1 MTGLFLALAL
11 VLAASVA
18 HAQIPSEWQAAAR
31 AVIGTFEHGAPQAQ
45 KPWGAELREGWR
57 LARAWRRHNNGNVEI
72 ILAEYLTF
80 TLLCR
85 DLGCSGETVGGRPYT
100 KLAAEMKTLRGQQGD
115 SYTLVRNAH
124 AWLSSLD
131 DPSGATAKNV
141 AMWSRDPDAV
151 AADVEKANL
160 YALYWIL
167 VRRQPTSAEQA
178 ATFARFALFFQ
189 QKAWIGA
196 ECLDI
201 SHVATVLGAPP
212 DIERCK
218 QQ

>member
-1 MTGLFLALAL
+1 MGCLFLALFFAL
-11 VLAASVA
+11 IAPTA
-18 HAQIPSEWQAAAR
+18 HAQIPSEWQAAAK
-31 AVIGTFEHGAPQAQ
+31 AVIGRFEDGTPQAQ
-45 KPWGAELREGWR
+45 KPWGPELRQGWR
-57 LARAWRRHNNGNVEI
+57 LARAWRQHNNGNVEI

-100 KLAAEMKTLRGQQGD
+100 KLAAEMKTLRGQQRD
-115 SYTLVRNAH
+115 SYTLVSNVH
-124 AWLSSLD
+124 AWLSGLA

-151 AADVEKANL
+151 AADVEKTNL

-167 VRRQPTSAEQA
+167 ARRQPTSAEQA
-178 ATFARFALFFQ
+178 STFARFALFVQ
-189 QKAWIGA
+189 QKAWIGTQ
-196 ECLDI
+196 CLDI

-212 DIERCK
+212 DIESCK
-218 QQ
+218 Q

>member
-1 MTGLFLALAL
+1 MAGLFLALAFIL
-11 VLAASVA
+11 VAAVA
-18 HAQIPSEWQAAAR
+18 HAQMPPEWQAAAQ
-31 AVIGTFEHGAPQAQ
+31 AVIGELERGTPQAR
-45 KPWGAELREGWR
+45 KPWDPELRQGWR
-57 LARAWRRHNNGNVEI
+57 LARAWRQHNNGNVEI

-100 KLAAEMKTLRGQQGD
+100 ELSAEMKALRTQQGD
-115 SYTLVRNAH
+115 SHALVKNAH
-124 AWLSSLD
+124 AWLSGLG

-167 VRRQPTSAEQA
+167 ARRQPTSAEQA
-178 ATFARFALFFQ
+178 ATFERFALFVQ

-196 ECLDI
+196 RCLDI
-201 SHVATVLGAPP
+201 SRVAAVLGAPP
-212 DIERCK
+212 DIGSCK
-218 QQ
+218 

>member
-11 VLAASVA
+11 VLVASVA
-18 HAQIPSEWQAAAR
+18 HAQMPPEWQAAAQ
-31 AVIGTFEHGAPQAQ
+31 AVIGELERGTPQAQ
-45 KPWGAELREGWR
+45 KPWSLEPRQGWR
-57 LARAWRRHNNGNVEI
+57 LARAWRQHNNGNVEI

-85 DLGCSGETVGGRPYT
+85 DPGCSGETVGGRPYT
-100 KLAAEMKTLRGQQGD
+100 ELAAEMKALRTQQGD
-115 SYTLVRNAH
+115 SYALVRNVH
-124 AWLSSLD
+124 TWLSSLD

-167 VRRQPTSAEQA
+167 ARRQPTSAEQA
-178 ATFARFALFFQ
+178 ATFARFALFVQ

-196 ECLDI
+196 KCLDI
-201 SHVATVLGAPP
+201 SRVATVLGAPP
-212 DIERCK
+212 DIESCK
-218 QQ
+218 